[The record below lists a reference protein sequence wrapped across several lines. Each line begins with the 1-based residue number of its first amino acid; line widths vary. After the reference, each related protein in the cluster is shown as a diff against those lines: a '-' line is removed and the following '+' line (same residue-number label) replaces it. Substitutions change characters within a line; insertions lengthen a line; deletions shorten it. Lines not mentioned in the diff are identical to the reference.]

1 MFILSVLKDLSIHL
15 VLHTLQNPDPPPIGE
30 HKPVPV
36 SVTGVW
42 WARVLLHQRNH
53 NLFRHVR
60 QQGERRVHDK
70 VDETYGGKKKQSNL
84 RVMLFA
90 AK

>member
-1 MFILSVLKDLSIHL
+1 MFVILSVLKDRSIHL
-15 VLHTLQNPDPPPIGE
+15 VQHALQNPHPPPIGE

-70 VDETYGGKKKQSNL
+70 VDETYGGKKNHSPTY
-84 RVMLFA
+84 V
-90 AK
+90 